1 MSLKECAS
9 SQLPKGEN
17 PTKSFFRTKCL
28 SPSSILKPF
37 DVSKISIKCKTVE
50 NNYVDN
56 YINNYNI
63 IINNYIISHSRNAF
77 QLYLLLKNLEFQGR

>member
-17 PTKSFFRTKCL
+17 LTKNCGQIFFRTKSL

-37 DVSKISIKCKTVE
+37 DVAKISIKYKTVE
-50 NNYVDN
+50 NNYEN
-56 YINNYNI
+56 EKEI
-63 IINNYIISHSRNAF
+63 IKRTNPFETFVCLIIERMLS
-77 QLYLLLKNLEFQGR
+77 LEDG